1 MMRDRRFRTNT
12 WAFDPRRIRFF
23 DGKPLTRLW
32 LLEGMM
38 MIVDT
43 EEMGM
48 TPNEVDH
55 LVGRKLM
62 ETKLKLK
69 MKKMMMMMIRRTPST
84 SSNCGGSQFGSQ
96 GVASA
101 IGNKLEDP
109 RNGRPRS

>member
-1 MMRDRRFRTNT
+1 
-12 WAFDPRRIRFF
+12 
-23 DGKPLTRLW
+23 
-32 LLEGMM
+32 M

-69 MKKMMMMMIRRTPST
+69 MKKMMRMMMIRRTPST
-84 SSNCGGSQFGSQ
+84 SSNCGGSQVGSQ

>member
-1 MMRDRRFRTNT
+1 
-12 WAFDPRRIRFF
+12 
-23 DGKPLTRLW
+23 
-32 LLEGMM
+32 M

-69 MKKMMMMMIRRTPST
+69 MKKMMMMRIRRTPST
-84 SSNCGGSQFGSQ
+84 SSNCGGSQVGSQ